1 MSIAC
6 VPGTNGS
13 HGLHSI
19 VGADRSHREPSES
32 SLFSPIPAGEFS
44 WLSFAVSSGF
54 HLILLLLLIAFPFWE
69 LHKDGQPRLPVV
81 FVNPQFAEPLIEPGE
96 VPVSPEIAAPPIS
109 RQAKN
114 VMYWSPVEKPEMVRE
129 PVVPENPGK
138 KDSTAS
144 AEIETASKPPSP
156 PPVPNTFPEPL
167 KPAVM
172 TGVFADGAAA
182 APVDRYAREVQMGAF
197 GSPQGSAPAT
207 LNGIGPALSM
217 GTFDASAGPGRG
229 NGYEGNRGLQ
239 GKVASAGFGN
249 GIAGNGDP
257 GSSGNTSSGKGQVQN
272 GAFAD
277 LHKPDVPVRNADPPL
292 PTPSPMTPAEILFKP
307 KPIYTQEARD
317 LKVEGE
323 VLVEVLFKA
332 TGEVQVLQLVRGLGH
347 GLDDSAL
354 RAAQMIRFK
363 PAQRDGKPADF
374 RAIVHIIFRL
384 A

>member
-1 MSIAC
+1 
-6 VPGTNGS
+6 V
-13 HGLHSI
+13 
-19 VGADRSHREPSES
+19 
-32 SLFSPIPAGEFS
+32 
-44 WLSFAVSSGF
+44 VSSGF
-54 HLILLLLLIAFPFWE
+54 HLILLFLLIAFPFWGVYE
-69 LHKDGQPRLPVV
+69 QPQSPVV
-81 FVNPQFAEPLIEPGE
+81 FVNPQFGEPLIEPAE
-96 VPVSPEIAAPPIS
+96 VPVSTEMVAPPIS
-109 RQAKN
+109 RQPKN
-114 VMYWSPVEKPEMVRE
+114 VMYWPPEKKPEMVRE
-129 PVVPENPGK
+129 LVVPENPGK

-144 AEIETASKPPSP
+144 AEIETASKPISP

-167 KPAVM
+167 KPAVI
-172 TGVFADGAAA
+172 TGVFAGGSAAS
-182 APVDRYAREVQMGAF
+182 PVDRYVREVQTGAF
-197 GSPQGSAPAT
+197 GSPQGNARAT
-207 LNGIGPALSM
+207 LNSTDPALSM
-217 GTFDASAGPGRG
+217 GSFDASAGPGRG

-239 GKVASAGFGN
+239 GKVATAGFGN
-249 GIAGNGDP
+249 GIAGNGDA

-277 LHKPDVPVRNADPPL
+277 LHKLDASVRNADPPL

-332 TGEVQVLQLVRGLGH
+332 TGEVYVLRLVRGLGH

-363 PAQRDGKPADF
+363 PAQRDGKPVDCQ
-374 RAIVHIIFRL
+374 AIVQIIFRL